1 MKNELSRRNF
11 VKGASALAAG
21 TATGVFS
28 IVPRHVL
35 GKGFVA
41 PSDKL
46 NIAGVGVGGKGF
58 GDTNNAFNNGAN
70 NLVALCDVDWGNARV
85 KENFAK
91 HPNAKRYK
99 DFREMLDKEKGIDAL
114 TISTPDHNHAVIA
127 MAAMQLGKHVYVQ
140 KPLTHNI
147 FEARALTEAARKHQI
162 VTQMGNQG
170 ASNPAQKQM
179 VEWFD
184 KGLIGQVHTIHIWTN
199 RPVWPQGIPVP
210 QTAAEVPS
218 DIDWDVWLG
227 PAEKVGYSPAY
238 HPFKW
243 RGWWN
248 FGAGALGDI
257 GCHQMD
263 APFRVLGL
271 SYPTDVEC
279 SVGAVFLKDW
289 TPEYIPEGCPPS
301 SSVKLT
307 FPATAK
313 NKQTVTM
320 HWSDGGIRPFRPE
333 FLPAN
338 EPLSNDGGANG
349 VFMIGTKGL
358 LRCGMYGNDPQVFTK
373 KGEKYEMPKPAT
385 PAVKPLPE
393 WGHQVLWA
401 DACKAGYNSPEHKA
415 LTSSFDFSG
424 PLTEAVLMGNLA
436 IRSYNLRTA
445 KTGGGFDYPG
455 RKQLTWDGVNMKI
468 TNFDDANQFV
478 SRHYREGWKLA

>member
-1 MKNELSRRNF
+1 MKNELNRRNF
-11 VKGASALAAG
+11 VKGASALVAG
-21 TATGVFS
+21 AATGVFS

-58 GDTNNAFNNGAN
+58 SDINNAFNKGAN
-70 NLVALCDVDWGNARV
+70 NIVALCDVDWGNARV
-85 KENFAK
+85 KENFGKHPDAK
-91 HPNAKRYK
+91 HYK
-99 DFREMLDKEKGIDAL
+99 DFREMLDKEKGIDAV

-147 FEARALTEAARKHQI
+147 FEARTLTEAARRYKV

-210 QTAAEVPS
+210 QPAAEVPA
-218 DIDWDVWLG
+218 DLDWDTWIG

-257 GCHQMD
+257 GCHVMD
-263 APFRVLGL
+263 APFRTLGL

-279 SVGAVFLKDW
+279 SIGAVFLKDW

-313 NKQTVTM
+313 NKSAVTM
-320 HWSDGGIRPFRPE
+320 TWMDGGLRPFRPE
-333 FLPAN
+333 FLPAD

-358 LRCGMYGNDPQVFTK
+358 MSCGMYGNDPKVFTK
-373 KGEKYEMPKPAT
+373 RGEKIEMPKPTNALN
-385 PAVKPLPE
+385 LPE
-393 WGHQVLWA
+393 YGHQVLWA
-401 DACKAGYNSPEHKA
+401 DACKAGFNSPAHQA
-415 LTSSFDFSG
+415 LTSSFDFAG

-436 IRSYNLRTA
+436 IRSFNIRTP
-445 KTGGGFDYPG
+445 KTGGGFNYPG
-455 RKQLTWDGVNMKI
+455 RKQLTWDGINMKV
-468 TNFDDANQFV
+468 TNFDEANQFV
-478 SRHYREGWKLA
+478 SRQYREGWKLV